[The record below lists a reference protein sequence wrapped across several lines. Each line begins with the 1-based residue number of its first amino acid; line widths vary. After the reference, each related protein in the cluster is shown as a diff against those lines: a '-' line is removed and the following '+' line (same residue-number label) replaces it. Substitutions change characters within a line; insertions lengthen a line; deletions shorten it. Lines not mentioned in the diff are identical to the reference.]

1 MRMPGFT
8 AEAAVYR
15 SRGHYRPGPS
25 RGGPA
30 GANTLVPSARSGRG
44 AGSSISPFCVTKCRF
59 TCFLPCSNHPFSRG
73 CQTCLSDCHAL
84 CPPDSNG

>member
-30 GANTLVPSARSGRG
+30 RANALVPSARPGRRSE
-44 AGSSISPFCVTKCRF
+44 SSISPFCLAKCRF
-59 TCFLPCSNHPFSRG
+59 TCFLSCNHNPRG
-73 CQTCLSDCHAL
+73 QKCQTCLSDCHAL
-84 CPPDSNG
+84 CPPDSGV